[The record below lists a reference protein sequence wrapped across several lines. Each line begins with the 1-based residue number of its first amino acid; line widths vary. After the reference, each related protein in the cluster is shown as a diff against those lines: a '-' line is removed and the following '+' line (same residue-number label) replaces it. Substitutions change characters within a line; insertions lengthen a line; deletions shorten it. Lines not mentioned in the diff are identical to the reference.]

1 MHAAVR
7 SKEPGPSLAY
17 SILPRSRMDDLDTLL
32 EDRAPSLLGDE
43 VSLRPGDTISARTLV
58 ALAAPESSMP
68 ETREAVP
75 VDPGADLAALPRIT
89 LDTTGAAAQS
99 DYTLLAPIGEGGMG
113 RVHLARQRTLDRDVA
128 IKTLREDAPEN
139 AAHALLHEAR
149 LTGSLEHPGVIP
161 VHALGIDDEG
171 RPILVMKRVD
181 GVDLSALLENRQH
194 PAWSSRGAG
203 GDHLSTALE
212 ILVHVCLTVEL
223 AHSRGVIHRD
233 IKPENVMVGGF
244 GEVYLLDW
252 GIASTRGGSK
262 DAAELEPLVGTPA
275 YMAPEMVLGGEVD
288 ERTDVYLLG
297 ATLHEILT
305 GRPRHT
311 GDNLRAVLRAA
322 LASSPFAYR
331 DDVPEVLASLCNRAT
346 SRDPAARPASARA
359 FREELLGFQR
369 RRSTQALYEVAI
381 ARLRA
386 LEELLASVPEVPANT
401 ERRMP
406 EDLTLVYRLATEARF
421 GLTQSLGDGGDPA
434 REGMQ
439 RCLAA
444 LVDVELR
451 QGHADS
457 AEALLREM
465 TEPREDLAH
474 RVAAIRERDAAG
486 ARGRKKLEILEH
498 DLDPSAQ
505 AMNRTGWLLGSSL
518 AVAAVWVAVA
528 IRGAPPTAGWLVKVS
543 LLSNAVTH
551 LVLVL
556 LRRSGGNRFNR
567 VLIGHLALA
576 LGASLANRVYAY
588 VGHTPP
594 AQTLTIDLVIF
605 TIACAGSAI
614 AILRSMWLP
623 TLVFAAGLVGVREWP
638 EQGGRTFAL
647 ASVGALLMGAIV
659 LARAVKK
666 ES

>member
-1 MHAAVR
+1 
-7 SKEPGPSLAY
+7 
-17 SILPRSRMDDLDTLL
+17 MDPLDTLL
-32 EDRAPSLLGDE
+32 EDRAPSLLRSDA
-43 VSLRPGDTISARTLV
+43 SHRPGDTISARTLL
-58 ALAAPESSMP
+58 ALAGPDSSTP
-68 ETREAVP
+68 STHKAVP
-75 VDPGADLAALPRIT
+75 TNPDEDLAALPRIT
-89 LDTTGAAAQS
+89 LDTTGATAKS
-99 DYTLLAPIGEGGMG
+99 DYTLVAPIGEGGMG
-113 RVHLARQRTLDRDVA
+113 RVHLARERTLDRDVA
-128 IKTLREDAPEN
+128 IKTLRDDAPEN

-171 RPILVMKRVD
+171 LPILVMKRVD
-181 GVDLSALLENRQH
+181 GVDLSALLANPKH

-203 GDHLSTALE
+203 SDPLSTALE

-252 GIASTRGGSK
+252 GIASTRDARK
-262 DAAELEPLVGTPA
+262 DAVEPFEPLVGTPA
-275 YMAPEMVLGGEVD
+275 YMAPEMVLGGEID

-305 GRPRHT
+305 GLPRHT
-311 GDNLRAVLRAA
+311 GESVRAVLHAA
-322 LASSPFAYR
+322 LASSPYAYG
-331 DDVPEVLASLCNRAT
+331 DDVPEVLAGLCNRAT
-346 SRDPAARPASARA
+346 SRDPAERPPSARA

-369 RRSTQALYEVAI
+369 RRSTQALFEVAI

-386 LEELLASVPEVPANT
+386 LEELLASVPDAPANT

-406 EDLTLVYRLATEARF
+406 SDLALVYRLATEARF
-421 GLTQSLGDGGDPA
+421 GLTQSLGDGGDVA

-439 RCLAA
+439 RCLAV

-451 QGHADS
+451 QGHADT

-465 TEPREDLAH
+465 SEPREELAH

-486 ARGRKKLEILEH
+486 ARGRKKLEILERDH
-498 DLDPSAQ
+498 DPSAQ
-505 AMNRTGWLLGSSL
+505 ATNRTGWLLSASL
-518 AVAAVWVAVA
+518 AVATVWVAVA
-528 IRGAPPTAGWLVKVS
+528 IRGGPPTAVWLLGASVA
-543 LLSNAVTH
+543 SNAVTH
-551 LVLVL
+551 FVLML

-567 VLIGHLALA
+567 VLTGHLALA
-576 LGASLANRVYAY
+576 LGASLVNRVHAY
-588 VGHTPP
+588 VDHMPP

-614 AILRSMWLP
+614 AILRSMWLVA
-623 TLVFAAGLVGVREWP
+623 LVFVAGLAAIREWP
-638 EQGGRTFAL
+638 EQGGRVFAL
-647 ASVGALLMGAIV
+647 TSVGALLMGAAV